1 MVEFAVVAMLY
12 CMPQANTSMTWD
24 IFKYYKQEIDKTSE
38 VNSHEELEWKQN
50 KGSVRCLR
58 TQYKTRTW
66 I

>member
-1 MVEFAVVAMLY
+1 MAFADVE
-12 CMPQANTSMTWD
+12 MTWD

-50 KGSVRCLR
+50 KGDARCLR
-58 TQYKTRTW
+58 TKPTW